1 MSSTGLVSS
10 SGLEGVIKSLKMG
23 KRDLDPVEQE
33 NSQSLEMHH
42 LEKLLQMQI
51 SPSSGEYNSQWGQ
64 YGAWDFIVF
73 HSAFGCCAVPGL
85 SPMTTALR
93 V

>member
-1 MSSTGLVSS
+1 MLLVLKPKLSEPRLVLCTGLVSS

-23 KRDLDPVEQE
+23 KRVYNANIDPVEQE

-51 SPSSGEYNSQWGQ
+51 SQSSGE
-64 YGAWDFIVF
+64 
-73 HSAFGCCAVPGL
+73 
-85 SPMTTALR
+85 
-93 V
+93 